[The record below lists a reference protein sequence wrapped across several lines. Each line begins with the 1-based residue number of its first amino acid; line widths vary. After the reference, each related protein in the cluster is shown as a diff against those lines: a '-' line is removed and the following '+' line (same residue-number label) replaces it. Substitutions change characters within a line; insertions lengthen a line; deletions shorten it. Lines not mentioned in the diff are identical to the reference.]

1 MTQCDLNKADA
12 GSITGRAEVMD
23 AIAGLAVEVA
33 HLALNVKRIVAVAD
47 ARLKRSGPRKRAA
60 LRRRKPRKS
69 VEQAELRST
78 SAATAPDVQA
88 VEMAEAANFPLSPQ
102 QDSCTGNV
110 SSEIDLLDDL
120 NAKLEAAV
128 AKPKDASCR
137 EENAIAARV
146 AELHDRLG
154 GFIGSSLSRPA
165 GQNT

>member
-1 MTQCDLNKADA
+1 
-12 GSITGRAEVMD
+12 MD
-23 AIAGLAVEVA
+23 SIAGLAEEVA

-47 ARLKRSGPRKRAA
+47 ARLKRSEPRNRAA
-60 LRRRKPRKS
+60 LRQRMPRKS
-69 VEQAELRST
+69 VEQAALKST
-78 SAATAPDVQA
+78 SAATARDVQA

-102 QDSCTGNV
+102 QDNCTGNV

-120 NAKLEAAV
+120 NAKLKV
-128 AKPKDASCR
+128 ALAEPKDASCR

-154 GFIGSSLSRPA
+154 GFIGSSLSRPP